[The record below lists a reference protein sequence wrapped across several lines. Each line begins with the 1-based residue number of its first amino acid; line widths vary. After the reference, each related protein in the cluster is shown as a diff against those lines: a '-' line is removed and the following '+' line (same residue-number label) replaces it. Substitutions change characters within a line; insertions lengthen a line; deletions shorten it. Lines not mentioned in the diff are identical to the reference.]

1 MHSLLRT
8 MKVGMWLDYEIEAN
22 WTTPLIFFVYNIAKP
37 VGASLLLLAMYYVV
51 TGSIMGTDA
60 LAFLYVG
67 NAFYMVL
74 SGVMMELGW
83 VVQEDREHYQTLKY
97 IYISPASY
105 YSYLIGRSAMRF
117 FLQIFPLIFLLLIG
131 IFIEIP
137 YKINILLL
145 TFTILFGWFFMI
157 SAGMVLNSVTLLTA
171 RYGGAIGQS
180 FAGVFYLLSGVVFP
194 ISILPWYLRNFALFL
209 PSTYW
214 FSLIRRSVLGKE
226 IDPVLSQI
234 PLNMCI
240 ILIII
245 TTAMFFCVSLAL
257 YYLMNHMARKR
268 GTLEMITT
276 Y

>member
-8 MKVGMWLDYEIEAN
+8 MKVGMWLDYQIEAN

-51 TGSIMGTDA
+51 TGSVMGSDA

-97 IYISPASY
+97 IYISPSSY

-117 FLQIFPLIFLLLIG
+117 FLQIFPLIFLLLLGTLIKV
-131 IFIEIP
+131 P
-137 YKINILLL
+137 YKIDGTLLL
-145 TFTILFGWFFMI
+145 FTLLFGWFFMI

-171 RYGGAIGQS
+171 RYGGAIGES
-180 FAGVFYLLSGVVFP
+180 FAGLFYLLSGVVFP

-226 IDPVLSQI
+226 IDPFLSPI
-234 PLNMCI
+234 SLSLCI
-240 ILIII
+240 LLLVI
-245 TTAMFFCVSLAL
+245 TTIMFFSISLAL
-257 YYLMNHMARKR
+257 YYLMNYLAKKK

>member
-1 MHSLLRT
+1 MYSLLRT

-171 RYGGAIGQS
+171 RYGGAIGES
-180 FAGVFYLLSGVVFP
+180 FAGLFYLLSGVVFP

-214 FSLIRRSVLGKE
+214 FSLIRRSILGKE